1 MAFPIVPLGVRGVLV
16 QRLDRAFCFF
26 LADWNV
32 PPTDAVV
39 SLPTGRF
46 VLAGVRVLSDD
57 S

>member
-1 MAFPIVPLGVRGVLV
+1 MLV